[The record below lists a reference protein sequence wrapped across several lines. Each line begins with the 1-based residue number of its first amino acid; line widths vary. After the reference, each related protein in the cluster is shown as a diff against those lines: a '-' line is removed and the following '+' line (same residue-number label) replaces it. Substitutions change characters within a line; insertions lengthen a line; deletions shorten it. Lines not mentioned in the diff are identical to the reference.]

1 MSHPTHIVVLDGY
14 TTNPGDLSWF
24 ALEQLGALEVHP
36 RSSAAELLPRAKE
49 AEILLVNKVPLSA
62 ETIAQLPRLK
72 MIGVLATG
80 HNIVDSAA
88 ARARGIPVCNIPA
101 YGTHSVAQH
110 AFALLLELTQRT
122 GHHAQTVRE
131 GRWVKSPDWSYWD
144 GTLVELSGLTL
155 GIIGSG
161 RIGQAVGRI
170 GEAFGMT
177 VRYARRSGGRAELES
192 VLRASDVVSLHC
204 PLTPD
209 TKQLIN
215 ETTLGWM
222 KPTAFLINTGR
233 GALIDE
239 VALAKALLARKLAG
253 AGLDVLSTE
262 PPSAD
267 NPLLNAPNCIVTP
280 HLAWATVAARR
291 RLLEIAV
298 ENVRAFLAGKPQN
311 VVN

>member
-1 MSHPTHIVVLDGY
+1 MANPTRIVVLDGH
-14 TTNPGDLSWF
+14 TTNPGDLSWS
-24 ALEQLGALEVHP
+24 ALEQLGKLTVYP
-36 RSSAAELLPRAKE
+36 RSGPAEVVPRSKDAEVLL
-49 AEILLVNKVPLSA
+49 INKVPLSA
-62 ETIAQLPRLK
+62 ETMAQLPRLRL
-72 MIGVLATG
+72 IGVLATG

-88 ARARGIPVCNIPA
+88 ARTRGIPVCNIPA
-101 YGTHSVAQH
+101 YGTSSVAQH

-144 GTLVELSGLTL
+144 GRLIELAGLTL
-155 GIIGSG
+155 AIVGAG
-161 RIGQAVGRI
+161 RIGHAVAKI
-170 GEAFGMT
+170 GEAFGMN
-177 VRYARRSGGRAELES
+177 VRYATRAGGRAELES
-192 VLRASDVVSLHC
+192 VVRASDVISLHC

-215 ETTLGWM
+215 TTTIAWM

-239 VALAKALLARKLAG
+239 AALADALRARRIAG

-262 PPSAD
+262 PPSKD
-267 NPLLNAPNCIVTP
+267 NPLLAAPNCIITP
-280 HLAWATVAARR
+280 HLAWATLAARR

>member
-1 MSHPTHIVVLDGY
+1 MSHPTRIVVLDGH
-14 TTNPGDLSWF
+14 TTNPGDLSWN
-24 ALEQLGALEVHP
+24 ALEQQGQLEVYS
-36 RSSAAELLPRAKE
+36 RSAPSEVVPRAKD
-49 AEILLVNKVPLSA
+49 AEVLLVNKVPLSA
-62 ETIAQLPRLK
+62 EIIAQLPRLK

-110 AFALLLELTQRT
+110 AFALLLELTQHT
-122 GHHAQTVRE
+122 WHHAQTVRE
-131 GRWVKSPDWSYWD
+131 GRWVKSPDWCYWD
-144 GTLVELSGLTL
+144 GTLTELSGLTL
-155 GIIGSG
+155 GIVGAG
-161 RIGQAVGRI
+161 RIGHAVGKI

-177 VRYARRSGGRAELES
+177 VRYAKRTGGRAELES

-204 PLTPD
+204 PLTPE

-215 ETTLGWM
+215 ATTLAWM
-222 KPTAFLINTGR
+222 KSTAFLINTSR
-233 GALIDE
+233 GALVDE
-239 VALAKALLARKLAG
+239 QALADALRAGRLGG

-262 PPSAD
+262 PPSRD
-267 NPLLNAPNCIVTP
+267 NPLLNAPNCIITP
-280 HLAWATVAARR
+280 HLAWATLAARR

-298 ENVRAFLAGKPQN
+298 ENVRAFLASKPQN